1 MFGYIVKRLASA
13 GVVIFLVLTAIFF
26 VTQLLGDPVQLV
38 LGDTANTEQIAAV
51 RERLGLDQPILQQYF
66 NFVSNAF
73 HGTFGDSFWQQQPA
87 LGLVLSRLP
96 ATFLLALA
104 TIAIIVPIGITLGV
118 LAAYRQ
124 GSVIERIIN
133 VFSVMGSSLVSFWL
147 ALMLIL
153 LFAVTL
159 RVLPTSGSGSF
170 AHIILPATTLAILQI
185 GTLAQVTR
193 VGVAEQLTSSY
204 VSAARARGLSP
215 SRVMTRYALRNA
227 LIPIFTVSSSMVIVL
242 VNGAVIAEVVFGWP
256 GIGLLTLQAI
266 QQGDLPLIQA
276 AVFVTASSIVLLTLL
291 VDLTYPWINPRVR
304 LQ

>member
-1 MFGYIVKRLASA
+1 MTSYVIKRLLSA
-13 GVVIFLVLTAIFF
+13 FAVIFLVLTAIFF

-38 LGDTANTEQIAAV
+38 LGDTANSEQIEAV
-51 RERLGLDQPILQQYF
+51 RERLGLDQPILVQYW
-66 NFVSNAF
+66 NFVATAAQGS
-73 HGTFGDSFWQQQPA
+73 FGDSFWQQQPA
-87 LGLVLSRLP
+87 LGLVVSRLP
-96 ATFLLALA
+96 ATMLLALA

-118 LAAYRQ
+118 LAAYYQ
-124 GSVIERIIN
+124 GSVLERIIN
-133 VFSVMGSSLVSFWL
+133 FFSIVGSSLVSFWL

-159 RVLPTSGSGSF
+159 RLLPTSGYGSP
-170 AHIILPATTLAILQI
+170 ANIVLPAVTLATLQI

-193 VGVAEQLTSSY
+193 TSVSEQLSSSF

-215 SRVMTRYALRNA
+215 ARVMTRYALRNA
-227 LIPIFTVSSSMVIVL
+227 LIPIFTVASGMLIAL

-256 GIGLLTLQAI
+256 GVGLLILQAI

-276 AVFVTASSIVLLTLL
+276 AIFVTASLIVILTLL
-291 VDLTYPWINPRVR
+291 VDLAYLRINPRVR